1 MARKVQKNVAIDAG
15 VLAEFAKIA
24 NRKKQNH
31 NAEIE
36 TMMKEYI
43 ARDGQMLAD
52 DIYAP
57 RIAQAVKL
65 AVEGQINRLAKMIYQ
80 AQINSSAALYSGSL
94 LHIENTKNIE
104 KLFETYLDPRLLK
117 PDRQKLSAKMS
128 FDKNGKAAIETFRK
142 YAHDDVQKQK
152 QVATAQMNA

>member
-1 MARKVQKNVAIDAG
+1 MARKVQKNVGIDAG

-24 NRKKQNH
+24 DRKKQNH

-36 TMMKEYI
+36 AMMKDYI

-65 AVEGQINRLAKMIYQ
+65 AVQGEINRLAKMIYQ
-80 AQINSSAALYSGSL
+80 TQINSSASLYSGSL
-94 LHIENTKNIE
+94 LHIENMKNIE
-104 KLFETYLDPRLLK
+104 ELLETYFDPRLLN
-117 PDRQKLSAKMS
+117 PNREKLSTKFS
-128 FDKNGKAAIETFRK
+128 FEKNGKTAIAKFRK
-142 YAHDDVQKQK
+142 IAHDDVQQQK
-152 QVATAQMNA
+152 REAVAQ